1 MSGPG
6 AQGGAEMKMILMMA
20 DAERWPAIRDEL
32 NAMRVPGYSALPV
45 IEGAGATGIHA
56 GDRVHPGGLVAVFI
70 VEPEGAAD
78 ALFDDLARRRDAA
91 GDRVSRLFLIPVM
104 RQA

>member
-1 MSGPG
+1 MSGSSGEG
-6 AQGGAEMKMILMMA
+6 AAMKMILMMA
-20 DAERWPAIRDEL
+20 DAARWPAIREEL
-32 NAMRVPGYSALPV
+32 HSMRVPGYSALPV
-45 IEGAGATGIHA
+45 LEGAGSTGTHS

-91 GDRVSRLFLIPVM
+91 GDRITRLFLIPVA